1 MHLGVHHDDRDVRRS
16 LHTELLEAGA
26 DAAGER
32 DGFER
37 TPQAEVVGD
46 TTIDQMANHLT
57 SFGGTNATADV
68 NATFLQPFLSYTTK
82 TYTAIGLNTE
92 STYDWEDTKWTVP
105 LNPFVSQVLKV
116 AGHPISLLVGPK
128 LYVEGPTG
136 APDWGI
142 RFAFILL
149 FPK

>member
-1 MHLGVHHDDRDVRRS
+1 M
-16 LHTELLEAGA
+16 
-26 DAAGER
+26 
-32 DGFER
+32 
-37 TPQAEVVGD
+37 
-46 TTIDQMANHLT
+46 
-57 SFGGTNATADV
+57 
-68 NATFLQPFLSYTTK
+68 QPFLSYTTK
-82 TYTAIGLNTE
+82 THTTIGMNTE

-105 LNPFVSQVLKV
+105 LNPFVSQILKL
-116 AGHPISLLVGPK
+116 GRQPISLQVGPK